1 MKKGKNYCK
10 IAIAVMLAI
19 VIAVSAS
26 IGCFASGGMI
36 ISVETSIS
44 PETTEKS
51 VEIAKQIEAEGIVLL
66 ENEDNVLPLKD
77 KKVNVFGANSC
88 SLAFAGAA
96 GSGAVRASQAVGF
109 YDALTNAGIEYNPD
123 LYDIYA
129 EYTDAESDGGLLDY
143 VGTVLEQFLSG
154 GQAEMPIS
162 NVSDA
167 VMNAAVEY
175 SDTAIVVIGRVGTEM
190 KDLTIEG
197 LKLTSEERNMLDK
210 VCATFSDVIVVFNI
224 SNIMDM
230 SWLEDYESIKAAMIM
245 WLPGEVA
252 TDSVG
257 KVLSGEINPSGKLA
271 DTIAYNLED
280 HPSSMNF
287 GNYTYKGVSGIPK
300 YFVNYSEGIYVGYRY
315 FETFAPEKVMYPFGH
330 GLSYTD
336 FSWNVKSYKADKENI
351 IIEVEVKNTGK
362 VAGKDVVQI
371 YFSAPYYEGRIEK
384 SAIELAAYDKTKLLE
399 PGESEVLTLSYAI
412 EDMASYDSK
421 TKEAWVLDAGKYNIH
436 VARDIRTFEKS
447 FTYNVAKTVVYKTD
461 SHTGNAIQ
469 NLFEFAEGDLTYM
482 SRADVEN
489 TYPTSP
495 TNYQA
500 TEEVLNSDI
509 RPEPTTEGEVP
520 KTGVVYED
528 GVITL
533 SDVADNEELWDA
545 FLDQLTLEE
554 QIELI
559 CDCGYETTA
568 IDRLG
573 IPATSDNDGPS
584 SIKGPGG
591 LLYMDSGLAFPV
603 ATVIACTWNDD
614 LAEEFGKAIGQEGI
628 ELGTHVWYAPGCN
641 IHRSPLG
648 GRNNEYFS
656 EDPLLSGKISAAVT
670 KGAQSKGLIVTVK
683 HFVAND
689 QETNRQSNGL
699 YTWLNEQSLREL
711 YLEPFEITVKEGNA
725 YGIMTAYNR
734 IGNQWCG
741 GSKALVTD
749 LLRNEW
755 GFDGF
760 VITDASID
768 LTGDG
773 YLDPALAVYARNS
786 GILTMLYVISAIQTR
801 NALKTAYK
809 DDPIGMGNALRLCVY
824 DICKMKIRSNA
835 FVNENDKTD
844 DVPPEVIEP
853 TIPDDTPTN
862 TPDGNQGTIN
872 NSQNNTTGGNQ
883 QGNSTIQ
890 NNAAGGTQQ
899 ETPPATP
906 NNTDVTVP
914 EDTIQNE
921 VVDDSSDTKDD
932 SNTGNILK
940 ILLGIVA
947 LLAIIVVIIFII
959 KKRQ

>member
-1 MKKGKNYCK
+1 MKKSKKYCK
-10 IAIAVMLAI
+10 KIMAGMLAMI
-19 VIAVSAS
+19 LLALTPIS
-26 IGCFASGGMI
+26 CFASGGMI
-36 ISVETSIS
+36 ISGETSIS

-51 VEIAKQIEAEGIVLL
+51 IEIAKQIEAEGIVLL
-66 ENEDNVLPLKD
+66 ENEDDVLPLKE

-96 GSGAVRASQAVGF
+96 GSGAVRADKAVGF
-109 YDALTNAGIEYNPD
+109 YDALTNAGIEYNSEI
-123 LYDIYA
+123 YSIYA

-143 VGTVLEQFLSG
+143 AGTVLEQFFSG
-154 GQAEMPIS
+154 GQAEMPITNIS
-162 NVSDA
+162 DTVMNDA
-167 VMNAAVEY
+167 VQY

-190 KDLTIEG
+190 KDLAVED
-197 LKLTSEERNMLDK
+197 LKLTSEEINMLDK
-210 VCATFSDVIVVFNI
+210 VCATFSNVIVVFNL

-280 HPSSMNF
+280 HPSNMNF
-287 GNYTYKGVSGIPK
+287 GSYMYTGVNGIPK

-315 FETFAPEKVMYPFGH
+315 FETFAPEKVMYPFGY

-336 FSWNVKSYKADKENI
+336 FSWEVKSYSADEENI
-351 IIEVEVKNTGK
+351 AIEVEVTNIGS

-371 YFSAPYYEGRIEK
+371 YFSAPYYMGGIEK
-384 SAIELAAYDKTKLLE
+384 SAIELAAYDKTKLLA
-399 PGESEVLTLSYAI
+399 PGESEILTLSYAV

-421 TKEAWVLDAGKYNIH
+421 TEEAWVLDAGEYSIY
-436 VARDIRTFEKS
+436 VARDVRTFENS
-447 FTYNVAKTVVYKTD
+447 FTYDVAETVVYKTD
-461 SHTGNAIQ
+461 NVTGNTIQ
-469 NLFEFAEGDLTYM
+469 NLFQFAEGDLIYM

-489 TYPTSP
+489 TYPASP
-495 TNYQA
+495 TNYAA

-509 RPEPTTEGEVP
+509 RPEPTTEGEAP
-520 KTGVVYED
+520 KMGVEYED

-533 SDVADNEELWDA
+533 SDVADNEELWDE
-545 FLDQLTLEE
+545 FLDQLTLDE
-554 QIELI
+554 QIALI
-559 CDCGYETTA
+559 TDCGYETAA

-584 SIKGPGG
+584 SIKGSGG

-603 ATVIACTWNDD
+603 ATVIACTWNDE
-614 LAEEFGKAIGQEGI
+614 LAEEFGKAIGQEGV

-656 EDPLLSGKISAAVT
+656 EDPLLSGKMSAAVT

-699 YTWLNEQSLREL
+699 YTWVNEQSLREI
-711 YLEPFEITVKEGNA
+711 YLEPFEISVKEGKA

-734 IGNQWCG
+734 LGNQWCG
-741 GSKALVTD
+741 GSKALLID

-755 GFDGF
+755 GFDGY
-760 VITDASID
+760 VVTDASID

-786 GILTMLYVISAIQTR
+786 GILTMLYVVSAPQTK
-801 NALKTAYK
+801 NALKSAYEN
-809 DDPIGMGNALRLCVY
+809 DPIGMGNAMRLCVY
-824 DICKMKIRSNA
+824 DICRMKINSNA
-835 FVNENDKTD
+835 FVNENDKADDNVNPDNSENPENTPTD
-844 DVPPEVIEP
+844 TPNDTEENNADQQDNNGNTNQEAV
-853 TIPDDTPTN
+853 IPDGDY
-862 TPDGNQGTIN
+862 N
-872 NSQNNTTGGNQ
+872 NLFNL
-883 QGNSTIQ
+883 
-890 NNAAGGTQQ
+890 
-899 ETPPATP
+899 
-906 NNTDVTVP
+906 
-914 EDTIQNE
+914 
-921 VVDDSSDTKDD
+921 
-932 SNTGNILK
+932 GNILK
-940 ILLGIVA
+940 ILLGVFV
-947 LLAIIVVIIFII
+947 LAIIVLVPFMTT
-959 KKRQ
+959 KRKLI